1 MLMVCQPT
9 GLNAGSYQCTGPSS
23 PLSGGR
29 NASSARLSR
38 AALRLSRFTR
48 AVSLLRLMLRTMSG
62 KAASPS
68 SLVHDS
74 MGVPPTLALISPIGT
89 PYFSYNFFAKEYE
102 TTEKRRIFPRVAVIQ
117 LPDGRSA
124 TGPAK
129 AD

>member
-1 MLMVCQPT
+1 
-9 GLNAGSYQCTGPSS
+9 
-23 PLSGGR
+23 
-29 NASSARLSR
+29 
-38 AALRLSRFTR
+38 R
-48 AVSLLRLMLRTMSG
+48 AVSLLRLILRTMSG

-89 PYFSYNFFAKEYE
+89 PYFSYNFFAKKYE

-129 AD
+129 ADRVGTVNCRICGWFAAATSAAYRS